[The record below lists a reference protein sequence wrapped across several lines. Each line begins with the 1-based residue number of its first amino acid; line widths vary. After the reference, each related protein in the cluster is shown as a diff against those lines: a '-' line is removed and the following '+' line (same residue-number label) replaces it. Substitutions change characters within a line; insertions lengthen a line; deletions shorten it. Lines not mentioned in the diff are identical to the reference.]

1 MAPTLSERIV
11 ACLLGLAK
19 RIEAWAEAHPD
30 APLAEQEWA
39 VLGLVRAALPALLEA
54 VLLACTPGLSEPGLS
69 ARQPCP
75 GCGKGRRPLGR
86 RGRTVLTVC
95 GAVTFARAYYYCR
108 ECRRGWAPADGG
120 LGLAPRQRLSERVR
134 GWVAWLAAATV
145 FREAET
151 WLDELTGLELGAET
165 IRSHAGA
172 AGAELAAAR
181 AAAAAAVGKTREA
194 AEAVDAA
201 PGQLVVETDG
211 VMVHYLD
218 GWHEVKVG
226 LVGGWDG
233 ERTVAQSYLASRSA
247 AEAFGPLLLAEAAR
261 RGALDVVGRVGAVTR
276 RGLYLLRSV
285 VVLGDGAVWIWNLA
299 ADHFGE
305 RVEIVDFYHAAE
317 HLWEVANAV
326 YGAGSEA
333 ARAWAKAR
341 IHDLRD
347 EGAAPVR
354 KALAALLPRRGA
366 AEDADPAPEAAE
378 AAPEPDDQ
386 APPPALGEPAR
397 ELVRR
402 ELGYFR
408 TNAARMDYP
417 GFRALGLPI
426 GSGAVESA
434 GKYAVQLRMKR
445 PGSRWSDGGGEAILA
460 VRERSLSGRPIL
472 LNASDPAPPALK
484 PTERAA

>member
-86 RGRTVLTVC
+86 RGRTVLTVW
-95 GAVTFARAYYYCR
+95 GGGR
-108 ECRRGWAPADGG
+108 EGG
-120 LGLAPRQRLSERVR
+120 
-134 GWVAWLAAATV
+134 
-145 FREAET
+145 
-151 WLDELTGLELGAET
+151 
-165 IRSHAGA
+165 
-172 AGAELAAAR
+172 
-181 AAAAAAVGKTREA
+181 
-194 AEAVDAA
+194 
-201 PGQLVVETDG
+201 
-211 VMVHYLD
+211 MVHYLD

-326 YGAGSEA
+326 YGTGSEA
-333 ARAWAKAR
+333 A
-341 IHDLRD
+341 
-347 EGAAPVR
+347 
-354 KALAALLPRRGA
+354 
-366 AEDADPAPEAAE
+366 
-378 AAPEPDDQ
+378 
-386 APPPALGEPAR
+386 
-397 ELVRR
+397 
-402 ELGYFR
+402 
-408 TNAARMDYP
+408 
-417 GFRALGLPI
+417 
-426 GSGAVESA
+426 
-434 GKYAVQLRMKR
+434 
-445 PGSRWSDGGGEAILA
+445 
-460 VRERSLSGRPIL
+460 
-472 LNASDPAPPALK
+472 
-484 PTERAA
+484 